1 MLLRWTALSFWSQN
15 SIPSTMWHRGCPGF
29 GLISNDISSDI
40 AAALALRCHRQ
51 CCCDGSRVGAD
62 GVFTSAGNRVSGP
75 CAALLGTAERS
86 SFYFT
91 ISKGVFQLLS
101 IFASI
106 WWSYCWAD
114 LYTLTFILPLYCVHM
129 CTPWHVC
136 RGRGQLEV
144 RLLPHVSS
152 DWMCCQ
158 AYAACASVCQAMS
171 TAQDLLFV
179 CLFFIFTMLMFS
191 GISWLIFLLPYKECT
206 TKYLSK
212 CSWCKIIILQLDF
225 TF

>member
-1 MLLRWTALSFWSQN
+1 MLLRWTALSFG
-15 SIPSTMWHRGCPGF
+15 HRTAFLVRC
-29 GLISNDISSDI
+29 DI
-40 AAALALRCHRQ
+40 AAVLALCRHRQ
-51 CCCDGSRVGAD
+51 CCGDGSRAGAD

-101 IFASI
+101 IFASV

-114 LYTLTFILPLYCVHM
+114 LYTLTFILSLYCVHM

-158 AYAACASVCQAMS
+158 AYACQQPR
-171 TAQDLLFV
+171 TF
-179 CLFFIFTMLMFS
+179 CLFGWFS
-191 GISWLIFLLPYKECT
+191 FLPC
-206 TKYLSK
+206 
-212 CSWCKIIILQLDF
+212 
-225 TF
+225 